1 MIKVEYSIL
10 LLFSAVLLTGCQ
22 SRPAIKSAPK
32 IEISK
37 NPAMSTDNLDDIEK
51 MERCR
56 RELDALKKI
65 DDVLYNKRKAE
76 FNKLISGASIYNGVR
91 NEVANYTQNAVDA
104 YYRFRA
110 DKLCADIS
118 NDVLN
123 GLTGTP

>member
-1 MIKVEYSIL
+1 MKSDPKV
-10 LLFSAVLLTGCQ
+10 
-22 SRPAIKSAPK
+22 
-32 IEISK
+32 EISK
-37 NPAMSTDNLDDIEK
+37 SPIISTDNLDDIEK

-65 DDVLYNKRKAE
+65 GDLLYNKRKAE
-76 FNKLISGASIYNGVR
+76 FDKLISGASIYNGVR

-123 GLTGTP
+123 GLTETH